1 MCGSNAINVLEDLKK
16 EGWTEEY
23 NNLRTR
29 MQECLK
35 VMVHDPYPYSSELT
49 IDQTAHEQVY
59 FFTKYFGET
68 EKNAKTMRVI
78 KALRGGNEPLW
89 FRYGNDR
96 RNWWSTWYSESLNGM
111 ALLDGFEQT
120 GDMDM
125 FIKGFAGVMSVAANL
140 LPDGMCFCQFVWS
153 PGVFTHFP
161 PTTREGGQGQWGFMK
176 SARSFVLRDE
186 AFGLIGAGCQVEEKA
201 GLIRVVP
208 RDGLRKCVVVPE
220 KKLRVVLTQ
229 GEIDWMTF
237 DQEGRAVE
245 LSVVDTTGLAAKGE
259 LRMEGLTP
267 GSYRIRQ
274 SNTTRTQSVSGTLEL
289 SMPINQAKRIRV
301 ERK

>member
-1 MCGSNAINVLEDLKK
+1 VAGFV
-16 EGWTEEY
+16 
-23 NNLRTR
+23 TR
-29 MQECLK
+29 GL
-35 VMVHDPYPYSSELT
+35 S
-49 IDQTAHEQVY
+49 
-59 FFTKYFGET
+59 GET
-68 EKNAKTMRVI
+68 EKHAKTMRVI
-78 KALRGGNEPLW
+78 KVLRGVNEPLR

-96 RNWWSTWYSESLNGM
+96 RNWWPTWYSESLNGT

-140 LPDGMCFCQFVWS
+140 LPDGMCFCRFVWS
-153 PGVFTHFP
+153 PGVFTHFS

-186 AFGLIGAGCQVEEKA
+186 AFGLIGAGCRVEEQA

-208 RDGLRKCVVVPE
+208 HDGLRKCVVVPE

-237 DQEGRAVE
+237 DYEGRAVE
-245 LSVVDTTGLAAKGE
+245 LSVVDTTGLAAKAE
-259 LRMEGLTP
+259 LRLEGLPP
-267 GSYRIRQ
+267 GFHRMRQ
-274 SNTTRTQSVSGTLEL
+274 GNTAGTQSVSGTLEL
-289 SMPINQAKRIRV
+289 SMPIRQAKRIRV

>member
-1 MCGSNAINVLEDLKK
+1 ME
-16 EGWTEEY
+16 
-23 NNLRTR
+23 
-29 MQECLK
+29 ECLK
-35 VMVHDPYPYSSELT
+35 VMVRDPYPYSSELT

-140 LPDGMCFCQFVWS
+140 LPDGMCFCQFDIIPDIETWS
-153 PGVFTHFP
+153 VRLPGDLNSKTAAC
-161 PTTREGGQGQWGFMK
+161 REQLF
-176 SARSFVLRDE
+176 SRF
-186 AFGLIGAGCQVEEKA
+186 
-201 GLIRVVP
+201 
-208 RDGLRKCVVVPE
+208 
-220 KKLRVVLTQ
+220 
-229 GEIDWMTF
+229 
-237 DQEGRAVE
+237 
-245 LSVVDTTGLAAKGE
+245 
-259 LRMEGLTP
+259 
-267 GSYRIRQ
+267 
-274 SNTTRTQSVSGTLEL
+274 
-289 SMPINQAKRIRV
+289 
-301 ERK
+301 